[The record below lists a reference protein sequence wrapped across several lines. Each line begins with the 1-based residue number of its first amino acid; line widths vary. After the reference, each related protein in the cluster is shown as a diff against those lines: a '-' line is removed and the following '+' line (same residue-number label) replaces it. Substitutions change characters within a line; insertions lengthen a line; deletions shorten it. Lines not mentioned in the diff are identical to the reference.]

1 MKTFVIAS
9 LAAVVTMAGLVDD
22 ADAFFGRR
30 RARRSACCQTVQQDA
45 CCQPGM
51 QGQYGMQGQDG
62 MQGQYG
68 QQGQP
73 YGGPNQSFY
82 RGDPSQAPA
91 PPPAPEDFRP
101 NSTNEAP
108 ALAPQQGG
116 ARIQGGGQ
124 IQGGNASG
132 NAAGNV
138 DL

>member
-9 LAAVVTMAGLVDD
+9 LAGIVTLAGLVED
-22 ADAFFGRR
+22 ADAFFRRRR
-30 RARRSACCQTVQQDA
+30 RACCQPTYQNA
-45 CCQPGM
+45 CCQPGLHD
-51 QGQYGMQGQDG
+51 QYGMQGQDG
-62 MQGQYG
+62 L
-68 QQGQP
+68 QGQP

>member
-9 LAAVVTMAGLVDD
+9 LAAVVTLAGLVDD
-22 ADAFFGRR
+22 ADAFFRRR
-30 RARRSACCQTVQQDA
+30 RARCQPTYQNA

-51 QGQYGMQGQDG
+51 HDQYGMQGQYGTQGQGG
-62 MQGQYG
+62 MQA
-68 QQGQP
+68 QP

-91 PPPAPEDFRP
+91 PPPAPEEFRP

-116 ARIQGGGQ
+116 AQFQGGGQ

-132 NAAGNV
+132 NASGNV